1 MNRYKFRMSI
11 VTFIFL
17 ILVWYFQNNTY
28 INVYSSNRVLTL
40 NEFKELLYYMNSS
53 ATGYSSI
60 QNYSLVY
67 LVPFLLLLQQFIGTD
82 LVFNVVRFSRR
93 SSLYKIELLNIILA
107 SIIISI
113 AHTMVNV
120 ILSFFYFDSS
130 FVLDSNLIY
139 YSIINV
145 FVLIFF
151 YTAIG
156 LIYSLI
162 KTIFL
167 SNGIG
172 IIGTLLIVGGTFFI
186 SKTVLSSFWTPLVDL
201 SVLTK
206 LIEEEFTIYSIGW
219 IYLKQIITVTIL
231 YLIGTIVSSRKD
243 FL

>member
-1 MNRYKFRMSI
+1 MNRYKFRMSM

-17 ILVWYFQNNTY
+17 MLVWYFQNNTY

-82 LVFNVVRFSRR
+82 LVFNVVRVGRR

-120 ILSFFYFDSS
+120 IFSFFYFDSN
-130 FVLDSNLIY
+130 FVLDANLIY
-139 YSIINV
+139 YSIINA

-167 SNGIG
+167 SNGIS

-219 IYLKQIITVTIL
+219 IYLKQIITATIL